1 MVSRPHLAVRL
12 GAVPMAG
19 AYLWLAA
26 SEPVDL
32 GTAVMVGVAV
42 AVVVTAARSRI
53 AVVGGHITQTR
64 LRGTSRAPLA
74 AIVGIDVARLSLPFG
89 SVTATFLVGLD
100 AEAFERNLDD
110 LRRVALTPADE
121 PLPEWELADHL
132 DPDVVDDDAEP
143 DKPRVVQ
150 ITFSPVAWRAGRD
163 IVAMVDATAARN
175 RVPID
180 EAADA
185 ELARWLG
192 RQPRP
197 DDERYR
203 SPKRW
208 VARQRRAGTAP
219 PRARWTLVAAWVT
232 VVAVLFFPVSAAS
245 SEPAYPWWF
254 AALMWAVLL
263 GLVVC
268 PLILALGWPN
278 AVRLSWAVSAIGVVV
293 GLADFAYDT
302 GVAAAETAAFLL
314 LCGAHGLVWSSLTEA
329 ERLKA

>member
-1 MVSRPHLAVRL
+1 MSRPHLVLRL
-12 GAVPMAG
+12 GAVPLAG
-19 AYLWLAA
+19 LYLWLAA
-26 SEPVDL
+26 TEPVDL

-53 AVVGGHITQTR
+53 AVADGHIIQVR

-89 SVTATFLVGLD
+89 SVTATYLVGLD
-100 AEAFERNLDD
+100 ADAFARNLDD

-121 PLPEWELADHL
+121 PLPECELADDFDPNGEDDEL
-132 DPDVVDDDAEP
+132 DG
-143 DKPRVVQ
+143 PRLVQ
-150 ITFSPVAWRAGRD
+150 VAFSPVAWRAGRD
-163 IVAMVDATAARN
+163 IVAMVDAAAARN

-192 RQPRP
+192 RPPRP
-197 DDERYR
+197 DDQRYQ

-208 VARQRRAGTAP
+208 LARQRRAGTAP
-219 PRARWTLVAAWVT
+219 PRARWTLVAAWVAT
-232 VVAVLFFPVSAAS
+232 VAVLFFPVSAAS
-245 SEPAYPWWF
+245 AEPAYPWWF
-254 AALMWAVLL
+254 ASLMWAVLL

-278 AVRLSWAVSAIGVVV
+278 AVRLSWVVSAIGVVV

-302 GVAAAETAAFLL
+302 GVAAAETAVFLL
-314 LCGAHGLVWSSLTEA
+314 LCGAHGAVWSGLTEA